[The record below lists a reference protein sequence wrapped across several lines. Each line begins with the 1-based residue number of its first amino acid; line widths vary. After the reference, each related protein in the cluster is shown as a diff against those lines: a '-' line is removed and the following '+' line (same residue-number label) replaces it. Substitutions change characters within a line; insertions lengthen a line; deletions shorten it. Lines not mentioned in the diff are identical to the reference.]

1 LIGSI
6 VGSKGLSPTKSLH
19 GRWLGIASLV
29 RGLLMAAQLAIP
41 EKQGLLWKEACIAH
55 NPLGLFRLA
64 HAAHPCLSTGLEP
77 TMRSAFAC
85 GLQL

>member
-1 LIGSI
+1 M
-6 VGSKGLSPTKSLH
+6 T
-19 GRWLGIASLV
+19 
-29 RGLLMAAQLAIP
+29 AQLVIP

-64 HAAHPCLSTGLEP
+64 HAAHSCLSTGLEP